1 MTEATE
7 EILKSLPQKLLRPA
21 LSIAVGLAAYLLWT
35 NYRPEV
41 VQAPLVRDVQGM
53 HVTLD
58 HLIVRVD
65 TIALVQAERGTQ
77 TDAMQRWMCFQN
89 RTDAVKAG
97 IPCKSLME
105 E

>member
-35 NYRPEV
+35 NHRPEV
-41 VQAPLVRDVQGM
+41 VQAPLATELRQVHTG
-53 HVTLD
+53 LD
-58 HLIVRVD
+58 RLTERVD
-65 TIALVQAERGTQ
+65 TIAWRQEERGSQ
-77 TDAMQRWMCFQN
+77 SDAMQRWMCFQN
-89 RTDAVKAG
+89 RLDAVKAG
-97 IPCKSLME
+97 IPCKRLME